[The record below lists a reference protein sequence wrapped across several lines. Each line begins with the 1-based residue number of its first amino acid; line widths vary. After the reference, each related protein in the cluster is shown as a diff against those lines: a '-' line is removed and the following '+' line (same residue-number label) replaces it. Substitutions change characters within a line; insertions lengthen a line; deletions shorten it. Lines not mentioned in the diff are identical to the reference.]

1 MSIQTLEKQDF
12 DNAVSEVEARLEI
25 EVKTKIQSLETM
37 FEKQL
42 EEGKTEV
49 CAGMIKCINAI
60 DSQSTYHIL
69 VKLLDA
75 GILTKM
81 NIETRERNG
90 ISFGKVY
97 LSIWELFDKIDSIN
111 IRIVIL
117 MTGNCLEIL
126 PTPEKMAKLYKAAIM
141 NVSHNLYFDEKYSL
155 IIERLR
161 CMISFLQRAAWTDL
175 VGYTITLTGSDPHM
189 HGRQVLFVEKD
200 GKKLVYKPRSMVVDN
215 LLGGMNGFLQFINEL
230 MPHEKYH
237 LPCIKIDEYQEEDL
251 TYGMEEYVNKCYEF
265 TSNEAEDYYRKM
277 GVLAYL
283 AKIAGVTDLH
293 QDNIMPTKQGP
304 VILDAECTF
313 LYHVLTSDNMNA
325 TLISGA
331 LRDRSNAFGDDAI
344 SFIMI
349 EGKDATSYQNAWQ
362 YYPVFIEGYCMAYMV
377 CMDNKEQVAEKFVNL
392 VKQKIVPVRL
402 VPINTS
408 EFAVCMEKFFSDK
421 AEAVNLCAKS
431 IMEHLQKS
439 LKIEEFDEDMLKVQ
453 LEDSFRHGDIPL
465 IQVNVAL
472 GAEKSEVLINHLV
485 FAHTY
490 VYSDE
495 QFIKAAIN
503 FAIQYMGSKSNIE
516 IMQAFLP
523 RLIKKEE
530 TLWQ

>member
-1 MSIQTLEKQDF
+1 
-12 DNAVSEVEARLEI
+12 
-25 EVKTKIQSLETM
+25 
-37 FEKQL
+37 
-42 EEGKTEV
+42 
-49 CAGMIKCINAI
+49 
-60 DSQSTYHIL
+60 
-69 VKLLDA
+69 
-75 GILTKM
+75 
-81 NIETRERNG
+81 
-90 ISFGKVY
+90 
-97 LSIWELFDKIDSIN
+97 
-111 IRIVIL
+111 
-117 MTGNCLEIL
+117 
-126 PTPEKMAKLYKAAIM
+126 
-141 NVSHNLYFDEKYSL
+141 
-155 IIERLR
+155 
-161 CMISFLQRAAWTDL
+161 
-175 VGYTITLTGSDPHM
+175 
-189 HGRQVLFVEKD
+189 
-200 GKKLVYKPRSMVVDN
+200 
-215 LLGGMNGFLQFINEL
+215 
-230 MPHEKYH
+230 
-237 LPCIKIDEYQEEDL
+237 
-251 TYGMEEYVNKCYEF
+251 
-265 TSNEAEDYYRKM
+265 
-277 GVLAYL
+277 
-283 AKIAGVTDLH
+283 
-293 QDNIMPTKQGP
+293 
-304 VILDAECTF
+304 
-313 LYHVLTSDNMNA
+313 
-325 TLISGA
+325 
-331 LRDRSNAFGDDAI
+331 
-344 SFIMI
+344 
-349 EGKDATSYQNAWQ
+349 
-362 YYPVFIEGYCMAYMV
+362 
-377 CMDNKEQVAEKFVNL
+377 MDNKEQVAEKFVNL